1 MRRCLAR
8 RLIDS
13 PEFPVHLALLAHLIL
28 GPAVG
33 QIDEIAI
40 LREQDSVKNVGISL
54 EVLAQDTA
62 AGGFL
67 GNVTKSDQKIGKKL
81 GKKQMRYCFGLDWN
95 GDGHDEIAIVNVFPN
110 EEFQPL
116 ELSIYTA
123 PKSLGGNLGAPLASW
138 KKGAIKGAGFDRVV
152 AMGSIDFDGDK
163 KDEIMFVRAMAIGE
177 ERLEIYKA
185 PKAKSK
191 GLGVVLASDWTF
203 GPALEDNFAL
213 GSGDVD
219 ADGKED
225 ILCVRH
231 VQGGPDKLSI
241 HKAPIA
247 AITEA
252 ALLRSDE
259 SIAAADGATILNAFP
274 IQLTSSVGFHIGLVR
289 RDASNLVR
297 IDIHAAPNA
306 IGGDIGTVL
315 ATEGPLSGD
324 GVQAPVFNALVI
336 HHAQPLPWAD
346 LEGAL
351 NAYYHI
357 AYLGSDSSIVD
368 EWIGPYPGFSGDG
381 DAQNGLTISV
391 PSGQV
396 LVAGVSGW
404 TTGSSVGYP
413 AFPGNT
419 AQFLTTKSSGV
430 SQVGDL
436 IIVTYPTSKI
446 DTLNGKKIVRYTS
459 PGTPQNFFPIGEVQI
474 PGAPM
479 GQDLRASIMEYYF
492 TK

>member
-1 MRRCLAR
+1 MSVGFPIDAPEAIVLVSILATL
-8 RLIDS
+8 LI
-13 PEFPVHLALLAHLIL
+13 
-28 GPAVG
+28 GPALAQV
-33 QIDEIAI
+33 DEIAI

-54 EVLAQDTA
+54 ELRAQDTA
-62 AGGFL
+62 AGGVL
-67 GNVTKSDQKIGKKL
+67 GNVTKSDPKIGKKL
-81 GKKQMRYCFGLDWN
+81 GKKQMRFCFGLDWN
-95 GDGHDEIAIVNVFPN
+95 GDGHDEIAIVNGFPN

-123 PKSLGGNLGAPLASW
+123 PKSLGGNLGAPVASW
-138 KKGAIKGAGFDRVV
+138 KKGVIKGAGFDRVV

-219 ADGKED
+219 ADGKQD

-247 AITEA
+247 AISEA
-252 ALLRSDE
+252 TVLRSDD
-259 SIAAADGATILNAFP
+259 SITAADGASILTAFA
-274 IQLTSSVGFHIGLVR
+274 IQRTSPVGFQIGFLR

-297 IDIHAAPNA
+297 VDVHNAPSTV
-306 IGGDIGTVL
+306 GGDIGSVV

-324 GVQAPVFNALVI
+324 GLQAPVFNALVI
-336 HHAQPLPWAD
+336 QHAQPLPWAD

-351 NAYYHI
+351 NAYYHV
-357 AYLGSDSSIVD
+357 AYNDGQSNIVD
-368 EWIGPYPGFSGDG
+368 EWIGPYSGFSGDG
-381 DAQNGLTISV
+381 DAQNGLSISV

-404 TTGSSVGYP
+404 TAGSSVGYP

-430 SQVGDL
+430 SQAGDS

-459 PGTPQNFFPIGEVQI
+459 LGTPQNFFPIGEVQI